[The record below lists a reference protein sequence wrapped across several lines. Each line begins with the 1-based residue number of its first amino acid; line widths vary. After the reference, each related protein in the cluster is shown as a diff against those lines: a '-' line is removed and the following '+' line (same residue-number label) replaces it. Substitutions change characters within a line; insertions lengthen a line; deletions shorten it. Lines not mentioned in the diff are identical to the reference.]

1 MIWFVSMIDRAL
13 PEPGSLHSR
22 GIIMKTFRS
31 AFLSFSRIILIL
43 VLIWGG
49 NSYAQSK
56 IKAIVTDRLGN
67 AHEVD
72 KFVFQDRSELE
83 YYIRAT
89 RLIKPLNQINRIVFE
104 GNRGEEEQ
112 TISIYLRTG
121 TTEVGSILTGGN
133 SAPRAHDTSSGR
145 RTAVIFTGVSEL
157 GPFLMRLNEVRE
169 VKILHPAGEVAVREK
184 RFKAV
189 IVDVKAKRFEILN
202 LRYRGQPKFYFKQG
216 RLSRSIL
223 ISKIERIDFDD
234 PHPGEE
240 NRSVIIVSHSGK
252 VLEGTV
258 NVSRVRLPGETSRS
272 YYTRL
277 NEVFTGVSKS
287 GYFASGIQNV
297 KQILFRLEEN
307 ENKKDIITGE

>member
-1 MIWFVSMIDRAL
+1 
-13 PEPGSLHSR
+13 
-22 GIIMKTFRS
+22 MKTFKS

-121 TTEVGSILTGGN
+121 TTEVGSILT
-133 SAPRAHDTSSGR
+133 
-145 RTAVIFTGVSEL
+145 
-157 GPFLMRLNEVRE
+157 
-169 VKILHPAGEVAVREK
+169 
-184 RFKAV
+184 
-189 IVDVKAKRFEILN
+189 
-202 LRYRGQPKFYFKQG
+202 
-216 RLSRSIL
+216 
-223 ISKIERIDFDD
+223 
-234 PHPGEE
+234 
-240 NRSVIIVSHSGK
+240 
-252 VLEGTV
+252 
-258 NVSRVRLPGETSRS
+258 
-272 YYTRL
+272 
-277 NEVFTGVSKS
+277 
-287 GYFASGIQNV
+287 
-297 KQILFRLEEN
+297 
-307 ENKKDIITGE
+307 